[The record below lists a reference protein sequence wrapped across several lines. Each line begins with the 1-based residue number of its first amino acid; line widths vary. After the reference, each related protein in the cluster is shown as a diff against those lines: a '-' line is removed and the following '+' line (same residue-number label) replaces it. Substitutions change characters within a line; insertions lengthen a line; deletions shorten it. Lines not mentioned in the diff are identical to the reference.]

1 MSQFIEK
8 EFNDCECSL
17 YLNRLEKH
25 ELRDYFINKLEESKY
40 LDKCL
45 DYLRIVTTII
55 NSKEEIIKTK
65 YDELLYRLSVLFD
78 YGQYDNQKYLIE
90 AFEYFKEQLDDIV
103 YNDTILKA
111 SRIYVN
117 IENNQYKK
125 DWYVVFHVYSDGLTR
140 SNEQDLITITIKG
153 DNVYA

>member
-17 YLNRLEKH
+17 YINRLEKH
-25 ELRDYFINKLEESKY
+25 ELRDYFISKLKESKC

-55 NSKEEIIKTK
+55 NDKEEIIKTK

>member
-1 MSQFIEK
+1 MERS
-8 EFNDCECSL
+8 FNNCECSL
-17 YLNRLEKH
+17 YINDLKKH

-55 NSKEEIIKTK
+55 NDKEEIIKTK
-65 YDELLYRLSVLFD
+65 YDELLYRLSLLFD

-90 AFEYFKEQLDDIV
+90 AFEYFKENLDDIA

-111 SRIYVN
+111 SRIYSN
-117 IENNQYKK
+117 IENNQYNK
-125 DWYVVFHVYSDGLTR
+125 DWYISLTIYSDGLTR
-140 SNEQDLITITIKG
+140 SSEQDLITITIKG
-153 DNVYA
+153 DSIYA

>member
-17 YLNRLEKH
+17 YINRLEKH

-45 DYLRIVTTII
+45 DYLRIVSTII
-55 NSKEEIIKTK
+55 VDKEEIIKTK

-90 AFEYFKEQLDDIV
+90 AFEYFKEQLDDLV

-117 IENNQYKK
+117 IENSQHNK
-125 DWYVVFHVYSDGLTR
+125 DWYVVFSVYSDGLTR
-140 SNEQDLITITIKG
+140 STEQDLIAIQIKG